1 MSTLW
6 QQVIQNRGRKCYS
19 QTMDVTQRGQLTDAD
34 KIRLLAVQADVT
46 EARERLQE
54 VAVEMVEKSSYREV
68 ARLTGFSTNT
78 LQRWV
83 REAK

>member
-1 MSTLW
+1 
-6 QQVIQNRGRKCYS
+6 
-19 QTMDVTQRGQLTDAD
+19 MDVTQRGQLPASDVV
-34 KIRLLAVQADVT
+34 RLLAIQADVT

-68 ARLTGFSTNT
+68 ARLTGLSTNT

-83 REAK
+83 REAKSS